1 MVRSE
6 NFGNTI
12 KTCSYKKPERCGEV
26 LVKGSNWG
34 GGKYICWDC
43 DRKRNAKK
51 RLKAK
56 EQNPYGYIYIV
67 FNPAWTEWYGVG
79 KCDHDH
85 RRRLSIYNVSSPFRD
100 FRFLHLRKCDNPKIL
115 EERVHK
121 KLRKRT
127 SISDHE
133 WFMLDF
139 KTVVDII
146 EETYKEG
153 KLNV

>member
-1 MVRSE
+1 MQIANKHQCLATVIYFE
-6 NFGNTI
+6 TF
-12 KTCSYKKPERCGEV
+12 
-26 LVKGSNWG
+26 
-34 GGKYICWDC
+34 
-43 DRKRNAKK
+43 
-51 RLKAK
+51 
-56 EQNPYGYIYIV
+56 YIYIV